1 MMHVVLLYVSSI
13 APAGYKQDGRS
24 RHLAESQALTM
35 APSSSAKQLIAV
47 AGAAFLLAT
56 AVAFLLAAESGRPQP
71 VHLRLYMHDVMRGP
85 GTTAIHLIHGV
96 GPPHDVKR
104 GAYFGDTAAID
115 DVVTEEPDA
124 GARAVG
130 RAQGTYMLVSQ
141 HEEVL
146 AIAVTVALTAGPYS
160 GSTFS
165 VAGRVEVY
173 DDKAEAAMVGGT
185 GRLRRAAGCLTWRMV
200 ELVVSEGYVMVE
212 LDEHMSVPPVATGGH
227 LCCDRL
233 TNNI

>member
-1 MMHVVLLYVSSI
+1 MHCVLLYVSSI
-13 APAGYKQDGRS
+13 APASYKQDGRS
-24 RHLAESQALTM
+24 RHSSYQQLAESQAHTM
-35 APSSSAKQLIAV
+35 APSSSAKQLVAV
-47 AGAAFLLAT
+47 A
-56 AVAFLLAAESGRPQP
+56 VSAFLLAASSSRQQP

-96 GPPHDVKR
+96 GPPHDVER

-124 GARAVG
+124 GTRAVG
-130 RAQGTYMLVSQ
+130 RAQGTYMLASQ

-146 AIAVTVALTAGPYS
+146 AVAVTVALTAGPYS

-165 VAGRVEVY
+165 VAGRVGVY
-173 DDKAEAAMVGGT
+173 DDKAEAAVVGGT
-185 GRLRRAAGCLTWRMV
+185 GRLRRAAGYLTWRMV

-212 LDEHMSVPPVATGGH
+212 LDVHMSVPPVSAAGGNWWSS
-227 LCCDRL
+227 LLRSI
-233 TNNI
+233 N

>member
-1 MMHVVLLYVSSI
+1 
-13 APAGYKQDGRS
+13 
-24 RHLAESQALTM
+24 M

-96 GPPHDVKR
+96 GPPHDVER

-124 GARAVG
+124 GAWAVG
-130 RAQGTYMLVSQ
+130 RAQGTYMLASQ

-146 AIAVTVALTAGPYS
+146 TVAITVALTAGPYN

-165 VAGRVEVY
+165 VAGRVGVY
-173 DDKAEAAMVGGT
+173 DDKAEAAVVGGM
-185 GRLRRAAGCLTWRMV
+185 GRLRRAASYLTWRMV
-200 ELVVSEGYVMVE
+200 ELVVSEKYVMVE
-212 LDEHMSVPPVATGGH
+212 LDVHMSVPPVSAAGGNWWSS
-227 LCCDRL
+227 LLRSI
-233 TNNI
+233 N

>member
-1 MMHVVLLYVSSI
+1 MHVVLLYVSSI

-24 RHLAESQALTM
+24 RQLAESQALTM

-47 AGAAFLLAT
+47 AGA
-56 AVAFLLAAESGRPQP
+56 AFLLAAESGRPQP

-212 LDEHMSVPPVATGGH
+212 LDVHMSVPPVSAAGGNWWSS
-227 LCCDRL
+227 LLRSI
-233 TNNI
+233 N